1 MGALFGG
8 MVRSSDRAKTA
19 QAFAMS
25 EFSTTISQ
33 LMVVTLGVADA

>member
-1 MGALFGG
+1 M
-8 MVRSSDRAKTA
+8 RSDRAKTA

-33 LMVVTLGVADA
+33 LMVWMGDGVDA